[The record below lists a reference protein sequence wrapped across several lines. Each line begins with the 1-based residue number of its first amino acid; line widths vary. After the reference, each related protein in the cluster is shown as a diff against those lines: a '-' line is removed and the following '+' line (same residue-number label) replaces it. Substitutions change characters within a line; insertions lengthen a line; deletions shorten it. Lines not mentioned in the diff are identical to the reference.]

1 MNNHCDGVLFDV
13 EDVLLKRPARSDVEL
28 HMDGAQR
35 AYAHLETLGCELPPF
50 LHVFRLIFQ
59 GIEAARLGLV
69 FGNLREMDIEEQV
82 RGLLARA
89 VPDLGA
95 EETVRTLDAWFE
107 PFHECFEPRPEAA
120 GALARLRDA
129 GLRLHGGLNSPWPRR
144 LVQGALGPLGE
155 ALDGLT
161 ISSSV
166 GHRRPN
172 LFFFVSALGAMGL
185 WGPKVAYATA
195 GGHGSLKAAEE
206 IGLKS
211 VIVCKPIDDCGPA
224 CIRVPTLEALPGRLA
239 ES

>member
-1 MNNHCDGVLFDV
+1 MNDHPDGVLFDM
-13 EDVLLKRPARSDVEL
+13 EDVLLRPWARSDVEL

-59 GIEAARLGLV
+59 GLEAARLGLV

-82 RGLLARA
+82 KGLLTRA

-95 EETVRTLDAWFE
+95 EETARTLDAWFT
-107 PFHECFEPRPEAA
+107 PFHECFKPRPEAA
-120 GALARLRDA
+120 AVLARLRDN
-129 GLRLHGGLNSPWPRR
+129 GLHLHGGLNSPWPRR
-144 LVQGALGPLGE
+144 LVEGALGPLAE

-172 LFFFVSALGAMGL
+172 LFFFVSALKAMGL
-185 WGPKVAYATA
+185 HGPKVAYATA
-195 GGHGSLKAAEE
+195 GGNGSLKAAEE
-206 IGLKS
+206 IGLHS
-211 VIVCKPIDDCGPA
+211 VIVLSPA
-224 CIRVPTLEALPGRLA
+224 DHGDSACWGGSTLKALPGRLA
-239 ES
+239 GP